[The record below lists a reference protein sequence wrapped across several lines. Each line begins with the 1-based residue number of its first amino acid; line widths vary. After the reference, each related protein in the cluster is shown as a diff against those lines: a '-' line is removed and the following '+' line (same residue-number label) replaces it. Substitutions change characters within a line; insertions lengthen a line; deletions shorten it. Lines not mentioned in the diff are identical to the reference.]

1 MQIGK
6 AIVFFMWLLI
16 VFNLALSF
24 GALWT
29 FERMTPSIEAI
40 RERNGLSLDYCDA
53 MLIAV
58 AEDVPDRTAF
68 ENAFE
73 TAGKNIT
80 EDGEFAVLENLREQ
94 STAFFD
100 GERSAYPQVVKLIL
114 DLAKE
119 NRNGILQEVQSTRQL
134 QQAGAW
140 TVVFTAL
147 VFFALAI
154 VMFLRVK
161 KNLLEPVND
170 IADVLSA
177 NHRGDHFR
185 RCINNSQSRDI
196 QNLCSNI
203 NDLLDR
209 R

>member
-68 ENAFE
+68 VMVK
-73 TAGKNIT
+73 TAMI
-80 EDGEFAVLENLREQ
+80 
-94 STAFFD
+94 
-100 GERSAYPQVVKLIL
+100 IL
-114 DLAKE
+114 
-119 NRNGILQEVQSTRQL
+119 
-134 QQAGAW
+134 
-140 TVVFTAL
+140 
-147 VFFALAI
+147 
-154 VMFLRVK
+154 
-161 KNLLEPVND
+161 
-170 IADVLSA
+170 
-177 NHRGDHFR
+177 
-185 RCINNSQSRDI
+185 
-196 QNLCSNI
+196 LCVRFI
-203 NDLLDR
+203 YH
-209 R
+209 